1 MLQKLK
7 VECGHN
13 TVSKLETMFKDI
25 KMSKKIVEDFREG
38 YDNSN
43 MVENIEFSVEILT
56 SGHWPY
62 QESPTYKLP
71 KQMENITFR
80 FQNFYNKKFK
90 NRKMIWLSNHGKV
103 QLQTTYLSKNYQI
116 IANCFQTAIF
126 MLFNENE
133 ILTYQEVK
141 DRCHLTD
148 ADLTG
153 ALLKLCN
160 PKMKLI

>member
-38 YDNSN
+38 HDNSN

-103 QLQTTYLSKNYQI
+103 QLQTTYLSKNY
-116 IANCFQTAIF
+116 
-126 MLFNENE
+126 
-133 ILTYQEVK
+133 
-141 DRCHLTD
+141 
-148 ADLTG
+148 
-153 ALLKLCN
+153 
-160 PKMKLI
+160 

>member
-1 MLQKLK
+1 
-7 VECGHN
+7 
-13 TVSKLETMFKDI
+13 
-25 KMSKKIVEDFREG
+25 
-38 YDNSN
+38 

-71 KQMENITFR
+71 KQMENVTLK

-116 IANCFQTAIF
+116 IANCFQTAILI
-126 MLFNENE
+126 LFNENE
-133 ILTYQEVK
+133 ILTY
-141 DRCHLTD
+141 
-148 ADLTG
+148 
-153 ALLKLCN
+153 
-160 PKMKLI
+160 